1 MMLFYDLLFFLSRF
15 IYSIFINMYFNEI
28 PGFLQ
33 DCITLKLFDIL
44 AMYLHISNKYWIYFI
59 GLSTCCDYV
68 FFHLLQSVFQLSN
81 VNLSK
86 SNQFLL
92 YCILPVNSISS
103 LSGSK
108 HFYYTFYL
116 LLISICIQK
125 QVKEYLVV
133 MMFIYA
139 CFYNP
144 YLCIIVGFIYFPML
158 FCILSPIIFLLYC
171 IIKNDVIT
179 LLFFNVL

>member
-1 MMLFYDLLFFLSRF
+1 MLFYALLFFLSYF
-15 IYSIFINMYFNEI
+15 IYFIFIYNYFNEI
-28 PGFLQ
+28 PGLLQ
-33 DCITLKLFDIL
+33 DCITSRLFDIL
-44 AMYLHISNKYWIYFI
+44 AMYLHISNKNWIYFI
-59 GLSTCCDYV
+59 GLSTCCDFM
-68 FFHLLQSVFQLSN
+68 FFHLLQSVFQLSSI
-81 VNLSK
+81 NLSK

-103 LSGSK
+103 LSGNK
-108 HFYYTFYL
+108 HFYFTFYL
-116 LLISICIQK
+116 LLITICIK
-125 QVKEYLVV
+125 NQVKEYLVV
-133 MMFIYA
+133 MMFICG

-171 IIKNDVIT
+171 IMKNDVIT